1 MVSVLWLI
9 RHRCDQKVINT
20 IAMGTLNANDVK
32 SELAEIFKSTYENVG
47 IF

>member
-20 IAMGTLNANDVK
+20 IAMGTLNANDK